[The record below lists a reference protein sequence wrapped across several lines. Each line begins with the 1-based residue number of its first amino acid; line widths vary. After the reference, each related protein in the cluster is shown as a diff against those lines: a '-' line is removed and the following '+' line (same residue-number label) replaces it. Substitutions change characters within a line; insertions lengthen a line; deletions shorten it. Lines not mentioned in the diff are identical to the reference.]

1 MQSLTING
9 VEREFQ
15 NGIPKTLSDLLNAL
29 NLNKATVVAEINGR
43 IIKRDNFADTALTS
57 GQAIELVRLVGGG

>member
-1 MQSLTING
+1 MQNLFING

-15 NGIPKTLSDLLNAL
+15 NGIPGTLSDLLNEL

-43 IIKRDNFADTALTS
+43 IIKRANFTDTALTA

>member
-1 MQSLTING
+1 MVWNVNSKTG
-9 VEREFQ
+9 Y
-15 NGIPKTLSDLLNAL
+15 PKPSDLLNAL